1 MKNISLKMRTTVTSL
16 RGDIMD
22 KIIYALNLVVDFI
35 EANDFIDERSI
46 SDYLFFTG
54 FDDYEV
60 RQVMAVL
67 DIDGLPEQKYFRIFS
82 KNEKNNF
89 TPDAVN
95 YLNKLLVSGVLDIL
109 SVEDIIERAQETPGF
124 KTDLDTVKELTL
136 FSFIERKSGIN
147 GDSSADE
154 YIQ

>member
-1 MKNISLKMRTTVTSL
+1 MRTTVISL
-16 RGDIMD
+16 RGDFMD

-35 EANDFIDERSI
+35 DANDFIDERSI

-67 DIDGLPEQKYFRIFS
+67 DIGGLPEQKYFRIFS
-82 KNEKNNF
+82 KREKNCF
-89 TPDAVN
+89 TADAVN
-95 YLNKLLVSGVLDIL
+95 YLNKLFLSGVLDIL
-109 SVEDIIERAQETPGF
+109 SVEDIIERAQESPGF

-136 FSFIERKSGIN
+136 FSFIERKSGIS
-147 GDSSADE
+147 GDSPKDE